1 MLTFPDFS
9 TSKLPPRSASK
20 AFDGVWQPAFRQMTF
35 LEAERSFF
43 VEVRETKKIQSAP
56 VMKCCFFPNGL
67 LWNRNDLN
75 VEF

>member
-43 VEVRETKKIQSAP
+43 VEVRETKKNP
-56 VMKCCFFPNGL
+56 KCPCNEMLFFSKWSL
-67 LWNRNDLN
+67 
-75 VEF
+75 VE